1 MKRLSASAVVLSL
14 LSSLNAC
21 SSAAPMTSS
30 PPAVREAPEEVTG
43 ADVSDR
49 VASPL
54 GAPSNAPTASDA
66 EWTGHGLDLGE
77 QRYSPLA
84 QITSDN
90 VSRLSVVWTYDIP
103 RRGARLESTPLVV
116 DGVMY
121 ATGPMSTVFALDA
134 LTGEELWYWDPGIPD
149 EEEGGPSACCGD
161 VNRGVGVHGD
171 KIFVGLLDGRLVALD
186 RHNGHVVWTVQTTP
200 AGEDYSITGAPRVF
214 RDKVVIGN
222 GGAEYGVRGYVT
234 AYDVEDGEQLW
245 RTFTVPGNPADGFE
259 SEAMAR
265 AAETWNGEWWAIGGG
280 GTVWDA
286 MVYDGALNLL
296 YIGTGNG
303 SPWSREYRSPG
314 GGDNLYLSSIVAL
327 DGDTGEYRW
336 HYQTTPGDDWD
347 YTATQPLMLLDIE
360 IDGRTRQV
368 IVQAPKN
375 GFFYV
380 IDRVTGEFISG
391 QPFADDVTWATG
403 IDPDTGRP
411 IETPE
416 ARYGQTGRGVYLAPG
431 PTGAHNW
438 PPMAF
443 NRETGLVYLP
453 AKNNNFFYQMTDRL
467 EYTKGVWNT
476 GTIFRGGDRPVR
488 PETQGPTTFFLA
500 WDPAEN
506 REVWRVESTGEN
518 GGTLSTAGNLVFWG
532 SGDRMIAFDARSGE
546 ELWSAEVGRGT
557 SSPMTYALDGRQYV
571 TILGGR
577 ATRGARPDA
586 DAPAVWTFSLDVAGN

>member
-1 MKRLSASAVVLSL
+1 MKHLKIATLLVLIVSLSA
-14 LSSLNAC
+14 C
-21 SSAAPMTSS
+21 STAPPVSS
-30 PPAVREAPEEVTG
+30 PAERPASAGSAPPERAEDGVPG
-43 ADVSDR
+43 
-49 VASPL
+49 L
-54 GAPSNAPTASDA
+54 GVPDNAPAAVDE
-66 EWTGHGLDLGE
+66 EWTGHGGDLGE
-77 QRYSPLA
+77 QRYSSLA
-84 QITSDN
+84 QINSDN
-90 VSRLSVVWTYDIP
+90 VGRLDVAWTYDIS

-134 LTGEELWYWDPGIPD
+134 RTGTELWYWDPGIPD
-149 EEEGGPSACCGD
+149 EEQGGPPACCGD

-171 KIFVGLLDGRLVALD
+171 KVFVGLLDGRLVALD
-186 RHNGHVVWTVQTTP
+186 RHNGHVIWTVQTTP
-200 AGEDYSITGAPRVF
+200 AGDDYSITGAPRVF

-488 PETQGPTTFFLA
+488 PEIQGPTTFFLA

>member
-1 MKRLSASAVVLSL
+1 MKHLKIATLLVLIVSLSA
-14 LSSLNAC
+14 C
-21 SSAAPMTSS
+21 STAPPVSS
-30 PPAVREAPEEVTG
+30 PAERPASAG
-43 ADVSDR
+43 S
-49 VASPL
+49 ASPERAEDGVPGL
-54 GAPSNAPTASDA
+54 GVPDNAPAAVDE
-66 EWTGHGLDLGE
+66 EWTGHGGDLGE
-77 QRYSPLA
+77 QRYSSLA
-84 QITSDN
+84 QINSDN
-90 VSRLSVVWTYDIP
+90 VGRLDVAWTYDIS

-134 LTGEELWYWDPGIPD
+134 RTGTELWYWDPGIPD
-149 EEEGGPSACCGD
+149 EEQGGPPACCGD
-161 VNRGVGVHGD
+161 VNRGVGIHGD
-171 KIFVGLLDGRLVALD
+171 KVFVGLLDGRLVALD
-186 RHNGHVVWTVQTTP
+186 RHNGHVIWTVQTTP

-488 PETQGPTTFFLA
+488 PEIQGPTTFFLA